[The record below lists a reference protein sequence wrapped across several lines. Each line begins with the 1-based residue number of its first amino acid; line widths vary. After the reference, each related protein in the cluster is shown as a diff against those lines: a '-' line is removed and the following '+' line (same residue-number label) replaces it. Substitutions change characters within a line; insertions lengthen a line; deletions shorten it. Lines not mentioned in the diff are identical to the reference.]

1 MVFLCC
7 FISVVV
13 IIFHNLV
20 LFEVIAVFVASP
32 LMHVLC
38 RSLAL
43 GTDLVGAGAW
53 VFHSFFFSG
62 VSLRFRV
69 ADVRATPSFPHP
81 SSLLWAFVHLF
92 YLNTE
97 LRNEHAASKSA
108 TLPSLGLERISAA
121 PTTP

>member
-53 VFHSFFFSG
+53 VFHSFFFQAFRYVLGLPMSVLHLAFHTRLPYSG
-62 VSLRFRV
+62 
-69 ADVRATPSFPHP
+69 
-81 SSLLWAFVHLF
+81 HLF
-92 YLNTE
+92 TYFT
-97 LRNEHAASKSA
+97 
-108 TLPSLGLERISAA
+108 
-121 PTTP
+121 